1 MNDTTD
7 ARELVRNLGGGV
19 TFRLNGREYETWP
32 MGLTRTGED
41 TRGAYVKVA
50 VWSPGGGCS
59 WVTVRPE
66 HRVKIV
72 RDPWADRR

>member
-1 MNDTTD
+1 MVEITD
-7 ARELVRNLGGGV
+7 ARDLVRNLGGGV

-32 MGLTRTGED
+32 LAMRRVGED
-41 TRGAYVKVA
+41 ARSPFVKVA

-66 HRVKIV
+66 SKVEIIRN
-72 RDPWADRR
+72 PWA

>member
-32 MGLTRTGED
+32 YGD
-41 TRGAYVKVA
+41 TIDGGDERGSYLKVA
-50 VWSPGGGCS
+50 VWSPGGGRS

-72 RDPWADRR
+72 RDPWANRR